1 MKTQTTNNR
10 VQSNGWS
17 TGLLTEKKRTSI
29 NLDSDIGRMIEMRSK
44 ETGLFISRI
53 INDSLR
59 QHFGMVIK
67 WSENEVLH
75 LSKKVI
81 HSRSFVLWHKC
92 VGLHLSSSVLIRM
105 FVPDSNIINTN
116 KPVVGSSPSL
126 FI

>member
-17 TGLLTEKKRTSI
+17 TALLTEKKRTSI

-67 WSENEVLH
+67 
-75 LSKKVI
+75 
-81 HSRSFVLWHKC
+81 
-92 VGLHLSSSVLIRM
+92 
-105 FVPDSNIINTN
+105 
-116 KPVVGSSPSL
+116 
-126 FI
+126 